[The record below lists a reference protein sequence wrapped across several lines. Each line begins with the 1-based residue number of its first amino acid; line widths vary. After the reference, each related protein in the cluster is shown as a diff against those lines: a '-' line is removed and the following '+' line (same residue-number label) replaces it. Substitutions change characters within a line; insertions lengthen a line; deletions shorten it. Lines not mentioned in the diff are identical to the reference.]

1 MSEIKDRV
9 YLNGE
14 WIDDYYLTSEKNQE
28 LKDLRTDLTNESQI
42 REENDNKLSSV
53 IKANDSASKT
63 RLNAA
68 VTEIKNT
75 LEQNIKEVN
84 ESIKGVDNKVTEEV
98 SRATNKDSELEKS
111 ISDEKTR
118 AEGKEAEL
126 ASQIQTLELGGTN
139 TYETKEDAEEKRSTL
154 DKKIDDTKS
163 ELESKITD
171 DIAKA
176 IDDIVNADED
186 GIINKLEEI
195 ADWINNDQ
203 TGATKIVSDIADLK
217 ARDTEL
223 EKKITDDVKTEADA
237 REAKDTELEN
247 KFNNYYTKTE
257 SDSTFVKTEGYI
269 AYSQEEKD
277 KLAKFEDSDNYE
289 KIMIQLIQ
297 QQKR

>member
-42 REENDNKLSSV
+42 REENDNMLSSV

-68 VTEIKNT
+68 ITDIKNT

-84 ESIKGVDNKVTEEV
+84 ESIKSVDNKVTEEV

-126 ASQIQTLELGGTN
+126 ASQIQTLELDGTN

-163 ELESKITD
+163 D
-171 DIAKA
+171 
-176 IDDIVNADED
+176 
-186 GIINKLEEI
+186 
-195 ADWINNDQ
+195 
-203 TGATKIVSDIADLK
+203 
-217 ARDTEL
+217 
-223 EKKITDDVKTEADA
+223 
-237 REAKDTELEN
+237 
-247 KFNNYYTKTE
+247 
-257 SDSTFVKTEGYI
+257 
-269 AYSQEEKD
+269 
-277 KLAKFEDSDNYE
+277 
-289 KIMIQLIQ
+289 
-297 QQKR
+297 